1 MIKIK
6 FGEES
11 YEIKNTIREITIFDF
26 ENISEI
32 LENDNL
38 NYIEKWLEILKY
50 LGVSEECIKSLD
62 MTDLLMISSHFKFI
76 NNNINLKKIRK
87 YIVIDNNRYY
97 FRNKKSNIL
106 VKDIIELENIISSG
120 GRYAS
125 KLISYL
131 YPYNEILKKE
141 YQSSISN
148 DIKIDVL
155 IPILN
160 ILNKNLKNDQ

>member
-50 LGVSEECIKSLD
+50 LGVSVECIKSLD
-62 MTDLLMISSHFKFI
+62 MTDLLIISSHFKFI

-87 YIVIDNNRYY
+87 YILIDNNRYY

-120 GRYAS
+120 GRYAT

-131 YPYNEILKKE
+131 YPSNETSKSK

>member
-120 GRYAS
+120 GRYAP

-131 YPYNEILKKE
+131 YPSNETSKSK

>member
-50 LGVSEECIKSLD
+50 LGVSEECIKSL
-62 MTDLLMISSHFKFI
+62 I
-76 NNNINLKKIRK
+76 
-87 YIVIDNNRYY
+87 
-97 FRNKKSNIL
+97 
-106 VKDIIELENIISSG
+106 
-120 GRYAS
+120 
-125 KLISYL
+125 
-131 YPYNEILKKE
+131 
-141 YQSSISN
+141 
-148 DIKIDVL
+148 
-155 IPILN
+155 
-160 ILNKNLKNDQ
+160 